1 MCALQILDVT
11 FCTKTIVTVLTP
23 IIRSIASEGLQGGKM
38 DRIAAAMQNMEIWL
52 DGALKFLYKRTQER
66 VKRFFFIF
74 NNT

>member
-1 MCALQILDVT
+1 
-11 FCTKTIVTVLTP
+11 
-23 IIRSIASEGLQGGKM
+23 M
-38 DRIAAAMQNMEIWL
+38 DRIAAAMQNMEIGL